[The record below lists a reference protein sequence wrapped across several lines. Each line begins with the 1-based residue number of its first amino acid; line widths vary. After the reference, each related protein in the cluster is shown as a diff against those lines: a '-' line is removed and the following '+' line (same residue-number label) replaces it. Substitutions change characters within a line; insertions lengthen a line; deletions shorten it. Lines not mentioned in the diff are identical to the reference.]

1 MATGPLRPRALRA
14 GPGPR
19 VSRAAAESMVAIL
32 IAPRG
37 NNHRSR
43 LIDLESAAATGQRRI
58 RHEVSMRTK
67 RVLCHCLR
75 VADISAVGM
84 HVPALGLVLKQR
96 NHDLVEN
103 LLMNRGVL
111 DRNQGLDAAVE
122 GARHPVGRGDG

>member
-1 MATGPLRPRALRA
+1 MSTIATGPLRPRALRA

-19 VSRAAAESMVAIL
+19 ASRAAAESMDAIL

-43 LIDLESAAATGQRRI
+43 VIDLESAAATGQRRI

-67 RVLCHCLR
+67 CVLCHRLR
-75 VADISAVGM
+75 IANIGAIAL
-84 HVPALGLVLKQR
+84 HVPALGLVLKQC
-96 NHDLVEN
+96 NHDLVED

-111 DRNQGLDAAVE
+111 DRNQALDAAVE
-122 GARHPVGRGDG
+122 V

>member
-1 MATGPLRPRALRA
+1 MTRRTEFDPMSTMATGPLRPRALRA

-19 VSRAAAESMVAIL
+19 ASRAAAESMDAIL

-67 RVLCHCLR
+67 HVLCHRLR
-75 VADISAVGM
+75 IAEIRTVSLHM
-84 HVPALGLVLKQR
+84 PALRLV
-96 NHDLVEN
+96 
-103 LLMNRGVL
+103 
-111 DRNQGLDAAVE
+111 
-122 GARHPVGRGDG
+122 